1 MEHPRDA
8 AIPLLEL
15 PPRWSGTPALSDP
28 HATVVLTLPTT
39 LQATSSLEGVS
50 DHADPALRRSDFV
63 LRPFLQRSNAIGAW
77 QVLNTLVPFSLL
89 WLAALWCLEHQ
100 PVLLLPVLAV
110 QVLFL
115 ARCFSLMHDCGHET
129 LFRNHQANR
138 WVGFLLGVVA
148 GIPQLPWSRGHA
160 FHHRHNG
167 DWQKYQGP
175 SALIST
181 EAFAQLSPGR
191 KRLYRW
197 LRHPLM
203 LFPGG
208 FFYLVIKPRLA
219 LVLGLRD
226 LIPWMIS
233 ELQRTPRADLHT
245 LFAAHRSRHWHSPSE
260 GMDLIWNNIAVLVL
274 WLLMGSQLGIGRFWS
289 LYTPLMTCSAAV
301 FICVFFVQHNFPG
314 SYAHRTEG
322 WNPMAGVIKGTSNL
336 ELPALLNWFTAD
348 IGCHAI
354 HHLCEAIPNYRL
366 RACQERNAALLQG
379 VRSLRLADIHGC
391 FAFILWDP
399 IAARLTTI
407 AAQPAAPECFAAQ
420 IARHETP
427 GAASGL

>member
-1 MEHPRDA
+1 MASEA
-8 AIPLLEL
+8 A
-15 PPRWSGTPALSDP
+15 PPRRPVSRDHGRCPATRAAAFLLLGLKPRRSGPPALSGP
-28 HATVVLTLPTT
+28 PATFVLTLSPT
-39 LQATSSLEGVS
+39 LQAPSPPEDTS
-50 DHADPALRRSDFV
+50 DQADRTMRRSDFV
-63 LRPFLQRSNAIGAW
+63 LRPFLERSDAIGAW

-100 PVLLLPVLAV
+100 PLLVLPVLAL

-115 ARCFSLMHDCGHET
+115 ARCFSLMHDCGHES
-129 LFRNHQANR
+129 LFRGRTTNR
-138 WVGFLLGVVA
+138 AVGFLLGVVA

-181 EAFAQLSPGR
+181 DAFAQLSPGQ
-191 KRLYRW
+191 KRVYSW

-208 FFYLVIKPRLA
+208 FFYLVIKPRVA
-219 LVLGLRD
+219 LLLGLAD
-226 LIPWMIS
+226 LIPWMIAQ
-233 ELQRTPRADLHT
+233 LQRTPTADLGA
-245 LFAAHRSRHWHSPSE
+245 LFSAHRSRHWHSPGE
-260 GMDLIWNNIAVLVL
+260 GIDLFWNNIAVVGL

-289 LYTPLMTCSAAV
+289 LYAPLMTCAAAV
-301 FICVFFVQHNFPG
+301 FICVFFVQHNFPD
-314 SYAHRTEG
+314 SYAHRSEG
-322 WNPMAGVIKGTSNL
+322 WSPMAGVIEGTSNL
-336 ELPALLNWFTAD
+336 ELPPLLNWFTAD

-366 RACQERNAALLQG
+366 RACQERNAALLKG
-379 VRSLRLADIHGC
+379 VRILRLADLRGC

-399 IAARLTTI
+399 AAARLTTI
-407 AAQPAAPECFAAQ
+407 AAQS
-420 IARHETP
+420 
-427 GAASGL
+427 GAS

>member
-1 MEHPRDA
+1 MASR
-8 AIPLLEL
+8 
-15 PPRWSGTPALSDP
+15 RSGPPALSGP
-28 HATVVLTLPTT
+28 HATRFLTLSPTV
-39 LQATSSLEGVS
+39 QATSPLQE
-50 DHADPALRRSDFV
+50 AAAQATPAIRRADFV
-63 LRPFLQRSNAIGAW
+63 LRPFLERSDAIGAW

-89 WLAALWCLEHQ
+89 WAAALWCLEHQ
-100 PVLLLPVLAV
+100 PVLLAPVLAL

-115 ARCFSLMHDCGHET
+115 ARCFSLMHDCGHES
-129 LFRNHQANR
+129 LFRSRRANR

-181 EAFAQLSPGR
+181 DAFSELSPGA
-191 KRLYRW
+191 KRVYRW

-219 LVLGLRD
+219 LLLGLRD
-226 LIPWMIS
+226 LLPWLIGQ
-233 ELQRTPRADLHT
+233 LQRTPCADLRT
-245 LFAAHRSRHWHSPSE
+245 LFEQHRSRHWHSPAE
-260 GMDLIWNNIAVLVL
+260 GIDLLRNNVAVLSF
-274 WLLMGSQLGIGRFWS
+274 WLLMGWQLGHGRFWS
-289 LYTPLMTCSAAV
+289 LYAPLMTCGAAV
-301 FICVFFVQHNFPG
+301 FICVFFIQHNFPDA
-314 SYAHRTEG
+314 YAHRSEG
-322 WNPMAGVIKGTSNL
+322 WSPMAGVLEGTSNL
-336 ELPALLNWFTAD
+336 ELPPLLDWFTAD

-366 RACQERNAALLQG
+366 RACQERNAPLLQG
-379 VRSLRLADIHGC
+379 VKRLSLADIRGC

-399 IAARLTTI
+399 ASARLTTI
-407 AAQPAAPECFAAQ
+407 AAQ
-420 IARHETP
+420 
-427 GAASGL
+427 SGQA